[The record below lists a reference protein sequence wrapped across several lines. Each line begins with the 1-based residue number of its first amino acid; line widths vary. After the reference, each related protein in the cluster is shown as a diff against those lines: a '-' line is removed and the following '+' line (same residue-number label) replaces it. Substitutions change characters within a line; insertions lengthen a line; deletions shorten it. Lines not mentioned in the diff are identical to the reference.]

1 MRPDGEKINVAVI
14 GAGYWGPNLVRNFAA
29 LPQCQLRMV
38 CDQDDKALGRL
49 RPLYPQVRFTAE
61 WREAL
66 EAEEIAAI
74 VIATP
79 TSTHFEIAREALRRE
94 KDVFVEKPLSATVAE
109 AETLVAEAE
118 SRRRILMV
126 GHLMIFHPALV
137 RLKSMIQE
145 GELGE
150 VLYLYS
156 RRVNL
161 GKIRKKE
168 NALLSFAP
176 HDISMALYLLE
187 REPTEVCARGEAYI
201 QPDVEDVV
209 FVNIAFPNR
218 VMAQIHVSWL
228 DPHKRRELTVV
239 GSKKMAVFNDI
250 APTEPIRVYDKG
262 ALEPGTY
269 VSYGDSLG
277 IRSGDIWIPK
287 VEMQEPLRLECLHF
301 LSCVKHRTRPLTDG
315 RHGIQ
320 VVRVL
325 ECAQTSLQRSG
336 APVAVQG

>member
-1 MRPDGEKINVAVI
+1 MSSRTKAISLGVI

-29 LPQCQLRMV
+29 LPQSRVAMI
-38 CDQDDKALGRL
+38 CDPDKQALDRL
-49 RPLYPQVRFTAE
+49 RPLYPQARFTPETKEVLSSADI
-61 WREAL
+61 EAV
-66 EAEEIAAI
+66 

-79 TSTHFEIAREALRRE
+79 TSTHYEIALEALRE
-94 KDVFVEKPLSATVAE
+94 DKDVFVEKPLAATVAE
-109 AETLVAEAE
+109 AEELSAEAE
-118 SRRRILMV
+118 KRRKVLMV
-126 GHLMIFHPALV
+126 GHLMIYHPALV
-137 RLKSMIQE
+137 RLKSLIQE
-145 GELGE
+145 NELGE

-176 HDISMALYLLE
+176 HDISTALYLLE
-187 REPTEVCARGEAYI
+187 SEPAEVWARGEAYI
-201 QPDVEDVV
+201 QAEVEDVV
-209 FVNIAFPNR
+209 FLNIAFPNK

-239 GSKKMAVFNDI
+239 GSKKMAVFDDI
-250 APTEPIRVYDKG
+250 STTEPIRVYDKG
-262 ALEPGTY
+262 VLEPGTY
-269 VSYGDSLG
+269 VSYGDALG

-287 VEMQEPLRLECLHF
+287 VAMQEPLRLECLHF
-301 LSCVKHRTRPLTDG
+301 LSCVKHRSRPLSDG

-325 ECAQTSLQRSG
+325 EKAQLSLKRKG
-336 APVAVQG
+336 ASVALQG